1 MTEEIA
7 LQGAFRLA
15 MRHLASTVSII
26 SVQSGSMRH
35 GTTAT
40 SMTSLSMDPPS
51 VLVCINKTS
60 RLHMLLH
67 KEDRFCVNILHTD
80 NVQTSEVFS
89 MPLPA
94 DERFCSGEW
103 DTRDGEAPYLVNAQ
117 ANLFCRKEKEIVY
130 GSHTIF
136 IGRVVSARTRPDSS
150 PLLYHNGS
158 HAACSLADDRTGLNS
173 RPEIGSA

>member
-1 MTEEIA
+1 MTCLINGIGHHLRWGVRNGELGRSSHATEVTMTEEIA
-7 LQGAFRLA
+7 LQEAFRLA

-80 NVQTSEVFS
+80 NMQTSEVFS

-103 DTRDGEAPYLVNAQ
+103 D
-117 ANLFCRKEKEIVY
+117 
-130 GSHTIF
+130 
-136 IGRVVSARTRPDSS
+136 
-150 PLLYHNGS
+150 
-158 HAACSLADDRTGLNS
+158 
-173 RPEIGSA
+173 